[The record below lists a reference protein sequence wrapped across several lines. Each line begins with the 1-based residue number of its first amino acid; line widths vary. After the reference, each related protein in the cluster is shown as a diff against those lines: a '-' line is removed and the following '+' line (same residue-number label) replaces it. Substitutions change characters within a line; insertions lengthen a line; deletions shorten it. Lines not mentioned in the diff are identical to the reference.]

1 MNGRSAMC
9 HAKRWAGILG
19 LGAAVICV
27 GWGCG
32 EDPVEPEPVP
42 TAITISPPSATL
54 RSLDE
59 AVQFRATVSDQ
70 NGNVMADVAVTW
82 ASSDGSVA
90 AVDTE
95 GLATAAG
102 NGNAMVTASAG
113 AASGSAEVTVAQE
126 VVEVSVSPPADTLVA
141 LGDTVQLLAEARDA
155 NGHVVTH
162 AEFAWSSGDV
172 AVVTVD
178 AAGLATAVANG
189 SASVT
194 ASSGS
199 VSGSAEVTVAQ
210 EVVEV
215 SVSPPADTLVAL
227 GDTVR
232 LAAEARDANG
242 HVVATAE
249 FAWSS
254 GDVAVV
260 TVDAA
265 GLATAVANG
274 SASVTASSGSVSG
287 SAEVT
292 VAQEVVEVSV
302 SPPADTLVALG
313 DTVRLAAEARDANGH
328 VVATAEFAW
337 SSGDEA
343 VVTVDAAGLAT
354 AVANGSANVTA
365 SSGSAVGSAEVTVS
379 QEVAGVSVSPSADT
393 LVALGDTVRLAA
405 QARDANGH
413 VVAHAGFAWASADE
427 AVVTVDAAGLA
438 TAVANGSASVT
449 ASSGSGVGSA
459 EVTVSQE
466 VAGVS
471 VSPSVDTLVA
481 LGDTVRLVAEARDAN
496 GHVVADADFAW
507 LSADEAVVTVDAAG
521 LITAVA
527 NGSTSVTAS
536 SGSGVGSAA
545 VTVVQEVAG
554 VSVSRPADTLVALG
568 DTVRVA
574 AEALDANGHVVEGAD
589 FTWTSAAESVVT
601 VDSTGLVTAVA
612 NGSAEVVAAFG
623 EKVGSATVTVF
634 QRAVEMRLWPLVD
647 TILVADTVRLSAEAS
662 DANGHLVTN
671 GELVWSSGDASVVT
685 VTAGGLVRA
694 IAAGVVEVTATE
706 STSGHARTAQLWV
719 LEPREELEELYA
731 ALDGLGWT
739 NSDNWG
745 TDAPLEEWYGVTTD
759 EDGRITELD
768 LSDNGL
774 KGEIP
779 AELAL
784 IESLEVLDLSGNGV
798 AAGAAERRGVVL
810 PDWMRGRAE
819 HPFVP
824 GVVSDVLP
832 GPERGFAEIARGTP
846 QPSGGASALPDSC
859 SFRFPLT
866 KPGDGLT
873 GTIPPELG
881 TLSRL
886 RFLDLSDNSLV
897 GEIPPELGN
906 LENLV
911 YLDLSANHLTGDIP
925 PELGGLGRAATIC
938 LHYNS
943 RYSPTESAHV
953 GGLMGPIPPE
963 LGNLQNLRNLWLQS
977 NPLTGAIP
985 PELGNLRNL
994 EQLHLADNQL
1004 TGPIPPELG
1013 NLQSLEQLVLAA
1025 NQLTGPI
1032 PPELGNLQN
1041 LEGLILADI
1050 PLTGPIPPEL
1060 GNLQNLRYMS
1070 LFGNHQLTGPIPPE
1084 LGNLQNLE
1092 ELTLSSSP
1100 YGARTGGLTGTI
1112 PAELGNLQNLRV
1124 LWVNSNQLTG
1134 PIPPELGSLQRLEL
1148 LELGANQLTGAIPPE
1163 LGNLQNLLH
1172 MVLVGNQITGTIPPE
1187 LGNLQNLST
1196 LALGWD
1202 SPTFGIFGNGLT
1214 GPIPHELGNL
1224 EKLTSLL
1231 LSHTQ
1236 LTGPIPRQLENLR
1249 ALGRVK
1255 INDTQL
1261 TGAIPAGFVQFR
1273 LYRFHW
1279 QNTELCAPD
1288 TEAFQDWLESIGDHI
1303 GGGTCASSGSLDAGA
1318 EPSSGA
1324 GRPWRSRS
1332 WVTPTP
1338 PYREEVGTSSL
1349 RIGLGRTEQR

>member
-254 GDVAVV
+254 GD
-260 TVDAA
+260 
-265 GLATAVANG
+265 
-274 SASVTASSGSVSG
+274 
-287 SAEVT
+287 
-292 VAQEVVEVSV
+292 
-302 SPPADTLVALG
+302 
-313 DTVRLAAEARDANGH
+313 EA
-328 VVATAEFAW
+328 
-337 SSGDEA
+337 
-343 VVTVDAAGLAT
+343 VDAAGLAT

-459 EVTVSQE
+459 EVTVAQE

-471 VSPSVDTLVA
+471 VSPSADTMVA
-481 LGDTVRLVAEARDAN
+481 LGDTVRLVAEAADAN
-496 GHVVADADFAW
+496 GHVMAGVPFTWSSGDTTV
-507 LSADEAVVTVDAAG
+507 LAVDSTG
-521 LITAVA
+521 LATAVA
-527 NGSTSVTAS
+527 NGTAS
-536 SGSGVGSAA
+536 ATATSRSVIGSAA
-545 VTVVQEVAG
+545 LTVEQRAVTLEV
-554 VSVSRPADTLVALG
+554 SPATDTLPAPGHTLRLAAL
-568 DTVRVA
+568 A
-574 AEALDANGHVVEGAD
+574 HDANGHVL
-589 FTWTSAAESVVT
+589 AELEMMWRSSDDAVAT
-601 VDSTGLVTAVA
+601 VDGEGLVTATGGGSVEITGEERLTGLTAAVA
-612 NGSAEVVAAFG
+612 LLVV
-623 EKVGSATVTVF
+623 VPR
-634 QRAVEMRLWPLVD
+634 Q
-647 TILVADTVRLSAEAS
+647 
-662 DANGHLVTN
+662 
-671 GELVWSSGDASVVT
+671 ELV
-685 VTAGGLVRA
+685 
-694 IAAGVVEVTATE
+694 
-706 STSGHARTAQLWV
+706 
-719 LEPREELEELYA
+719 ELYEA
-731 ALDGLGWT
+731 FDGVNWT
-739 NSDNWG
+739 NATNWG
-745 TDAPLEEWYGVTTD
+745 TDAPLDTWHGVTTD
-759 EDGRITELD
+759 GEGRIIELD

-774 KGEIP
+774 SGEIP
-779 AELAL
+779 PELGL
-784 IESLEVLDLSGNGV
+784 LESLEVLDLSGNGV
-798 AAGAAERRGVVL
+798 PAGATERRDLVL
-810 PDWMRGRAE
+810 PTWMPAGAE
-819 HPFVP
+819 NPSIP
-824 GVVSDVLP
+824 RWVSDVLP
-832 GPERGFAEIARGTP
+832 EVQHGFGEMARGTL
-846 QPSGGASALPDSC
+846 QPSAGAAARPDTCQYPS
-859 SFRFPLT
+859 SPLSE
-866 KPGDGLT
+866 PGDGLT

-886 RFLDLSDNSLV
+886 RFLDLSDNSLAGGV
-897 GEIPPELGN
+897 PPELGN
-906 LENLV
+906 LVNLV
-911 YLDLSANHLTGDIP
+911 YLDLSANHLTGTIP
-925 PELGGLGRAATIC
+925 SELGGLDRASAIC
-938 LHYNS
+938 LDYNKRFS
-943 RYSPTESAHV
+943 RSELAFV
-953 GGLMGPIPPE
+953 GG
-963 LGNLQNLRNLWLQS
+963 
-977 NPLTGAIP
+977 
-985 PELGNLRNL
+985 
-994 EQLHLADNQL
+994 
-1004 TGPIPPELG
+1004 
-1013 NLQSLEQLVLAA
+1013 
-1025 NQLTGPI
+1025 
-1032 PPELGNLQN
+1032 
-1041 LEGLILADI
+1041 
-1050 PLTGPIPPEL
+1050 LTGPIPPEL
-1060 GNLQNLRYMS
+1060 GNLQNLRDLGLQYNQLTGIPPELGNLRNLQRLDLGHNQLMS
-1070 LFGNHQLTGPIPPE
+1070 FPPELGNLLSLQRLDLYYNQLTSIPPELGNLGNLETLRLVLNQLTSIPPELGNLRNLHTLELSANRLTGIPSEVGNLQNLEILVVNQNQLTAIPAAVGNLHNLRGLGLLRNRITGPIPPE
-1084 LGNLQNLE
+1084 LANLE
-1092 ELTLSSSP
+1092 NLEGLYVSDNQ
-1100 YGARTGGLTGTI
+1100 LTGTI
-1112 PAELGNLQNLRV
+1112 PTELGNLKNLV
-1124 LWVNSNQLTG
+1124 GLDLSGNQLTG
-1134 PIPPELGSLQRLEL
+1134 SIPAEMGNLQHLRFLALGRSLGSNIS
-1148 LELGANQLTGAIPPE
+1148 GNGLTGAIPIE
-1163 LGNLQNLLH
+1163 LGKL
-1172 MVLVGNQITGTIPPE
+1172 E
-1187 LGNLQNLST
+1187 
-1196 LALGWD
+1196 
-1202 SPTFGIFGNGLT
+1202 
-1214 GPIPHELGNL
+1214 NL
-1224 EKLTSLL
+1224 EFLS

-1236 LTGPIPRQLENLR
+1236 LTGPIPRQLENLQ
-1249 ALGRVK
+1249 ALRR
-1255 INDTQL
+1255 IYLNDTQL
-1261 TGAIPAGFVQFR
+1261 TGEIPAGFVEFR
-1273 LYRFHW
+1273 LLVFHW
-1279 QNTELCAPD
+1279 HNTELCAPD
-1288 TEAFQDWLESIGDHI
+1288 TESFQDWLQSISDHL
-1303 GGGTCASSGSLDAGA
+1303 GGVTCASGSSFDAGSRVA
-1318 EPSSGA
+1318 RLAAMIA
-1324 GRPWRSRS
+1324 GNVDCDPH
-1332 WVTPTP
+1332 TPEGCDPCSNLT
-1338 PYREEVGTSSL
+1338 RRGGQWQA
-1349 RIGLGRTEQR
+1349 RICDS